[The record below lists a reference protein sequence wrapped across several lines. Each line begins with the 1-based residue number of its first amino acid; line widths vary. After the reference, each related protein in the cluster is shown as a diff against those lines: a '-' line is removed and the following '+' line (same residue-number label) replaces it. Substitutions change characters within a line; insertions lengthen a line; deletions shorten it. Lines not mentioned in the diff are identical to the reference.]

1 MNLKSK
7 FYWFWKVMSE
17 RKLRKHYA
25 NLNKRE
31 IDYFHKYQDKK
42 PKRQMKREMKILQ
55 KYWGCYPFQ
64 YIRYYMYKNDCKHS
78 IEKMK
83 DYIPNYFAYYLFFP
97 KFFKSYG
104 IITEDKE
111 LSYRVLDS
119 FKINQPR
126 LLLQF
131 KNELFYDENKNIID
145 DETVNLVIEKSMAK
159 NLFFKPTLGLG
170 GKGIMVFNKEDG
182 SFVDFKNN
190 ILTAAFIRE
199 SLNSRE
205 NYILQEGLQQHD
217 EINKIY
223 PGAVNTF
230 RVYTALE
237 KGKTKILFAFLRMG
251 QGGNQLDN
259 ATQGGLVCKINLET
273 GQFASHGTSKLDKK
287 FDKHPDTNFEF
298 KGYVFPYWE
307 EIRKL
312 IETSA
317 QKFDTIGFIGWDV
330 AYTLDGPSIIEMNA
344 GAGLQ
349 SLQDNYGGVRK
360 AYGID
365 NPKKYWYNDNFT
377 LKDL

>member
-111 LSYRVLDS
+111 LTYRVLDS

-182 SFVDFKNN
+182 LFVDFKNN
-190 ILTAAFIRE
+190 RLTAAFIRE
-199 SLNSRE
+199 YSSATANNIAITKQFMFTNST
-205 NYILQEGLQQHD
+205 
-217 EINKIY
+217 
-223 PGAVNTF
+223 V
-230 RVYTALE
+230 
-237 KGKTKILFAFLRMG
+237 
-251 QGGNQLDN
+251 
-259 ATQGGLVCKINLET
+259 
-273 GQFASHGTSKLDKK
+273 
-287 FDKHPDTNFEF
+287 
-298 KGYVFPYWE
+298 
-307 EIRKL
+307 
-312 IETSA
+312 
-317 QKFDTIGFIGWDV
+317 
-330 AYTLDGPSIIEMNA
+330 
-344 GAGLQ
+344 
-349 SLQDNYGGVRK
+349 
-360 AYGID
+360 
-365 NPKKYWYNDNFT
+365 
-377 LKDL
+377 